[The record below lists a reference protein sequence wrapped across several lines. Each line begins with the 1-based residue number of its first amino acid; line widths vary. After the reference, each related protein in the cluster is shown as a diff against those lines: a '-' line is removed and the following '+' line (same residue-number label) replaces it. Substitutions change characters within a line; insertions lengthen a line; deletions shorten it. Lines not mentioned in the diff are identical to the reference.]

1 MFILLTNTYGKRVL
15 INFNLVTMV
24 CSADCGANVCFEG
37 DDYIVVQE
45 SLEDIYDR
53 IQTAGRT
60 NRK

>member
-1 MFILLTNTYGKRVL
+1 MFILLTNTYGKQVL

-24 CSADCGANVCFEG
+24 SPADCGANVCFED

-45 SLEDIYDR
+45 SLEDIYER